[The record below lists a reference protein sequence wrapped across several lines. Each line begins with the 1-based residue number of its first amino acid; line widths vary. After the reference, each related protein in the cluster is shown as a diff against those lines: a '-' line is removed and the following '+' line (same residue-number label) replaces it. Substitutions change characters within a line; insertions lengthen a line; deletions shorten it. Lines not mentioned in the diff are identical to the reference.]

1 MLPRMIYIFI
11 FLLSLSIITLWWPVN
26 DSVCN
31 SEAFLASNTT
41 KFQIQATK
49 VVVKPWL
56 GKHKSYGIFMIPDE
70 YKQTPYFVLTVKGAG
85 NYCSK
90 QFGYRKK
97 IDDIVA
103 QPETY
108 LLRKFIRTRT
118 SVRLILQGLYFEIN
132 DKKNWTLTF
141 PLISSDS
148 EQGRIDGGVQ

>member
-1 MLPRMIYIFI
+1 M
-11 FLLSLSIITLWWPVN
+11 N

-41 KFQIQATK
+41 KFQVEASK
-49 VVVKPWL
+49 VVVQPWH

-70 YKQTPYFVLTVKGAG
+70 YKKAPFFVLTVKGAG

-97 IDDIVA
+97 IDNIVA
-103 QPETY
+103 QPGTY

-118 SVRLILQGLYFEIN
+118 SVRLILQGLYFQIN

-141 PLISSDS
+141 PQVKVD
-148 EQGRIDGGVQ
+148 

>member
-1 MLPRMIYIFI
+1 MLPRLIYIFI
-11 FLLSLSIITLWWPVN
+11 FLLSLSTIALWWPVN

-41 KFQIQATK
+41 KFQVQASK

-70 YKQTPYFVLTVKGAG
+70 YKKAPLFVLTVKGAG

-90 QFGYRKK
+90 PFGYRKQ
-97 IDDIVA
+97 IDNIVA
-103 QPETY
+103 QPGTF

-118 SVRLILQGLYFEIN
+118 SVRLILQGLYFQIN
-132 DKKNWTLTF
+132 DKNNWTLTF
-141 PLISSDS
+141 P
-148 EQGRIDGGVQ
+148 RIKVD